1 MDVGKGTKTDAASF
15 AQLNIGFVLK
25 LAFGALHFSGSPKK
39 RRILNS
45 NFPNNQEG
53 ELPAF
58 ILLYRRNTRKV
69 KGIAAR
75 YKVSFVAA
83 GRTSGTGP

>member
-1 MDVGKGTKTDAASF
+1 MDGGKGTKKDAAMF
-15 AQLNIGFVLK
+15 AQFSIGFVLK

-39 RRILNS
+39 RQILNS

-53 ELPAF
+53 ELPVF

-69 KGIAAR
+69 KGISAR
-75 YKVSFVAA
+75 
-83 GRTSGTGP
+83 